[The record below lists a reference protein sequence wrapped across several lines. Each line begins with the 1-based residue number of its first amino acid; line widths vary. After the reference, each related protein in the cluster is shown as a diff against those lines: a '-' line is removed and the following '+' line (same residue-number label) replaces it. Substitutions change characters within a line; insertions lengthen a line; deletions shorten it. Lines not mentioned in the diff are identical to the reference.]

1 MSRFRDDDEG
11 YYGGRVAPRG
21 GWGSEDRPDTTRSD
35 YDRASRLRERE
46 IGNRDAGY
54 DDSYGAGGRSPGG
67 ERADY
72 GRGDYGRSYGR
83 GRYGER
89 ADYDRGE
96 PRYGTGEI
104 NRRGDGRSHERDYGR
119 DEGNGRSLW
128 DEGRDYARRTFGGR
142 GRRTGRSRLRCREIM
157 TRDLAV
163 ATRDTPLIDVAA
175 MMKDEDTG
183 VIPVVEY
190 DGTAVTSGEANDA
203 GNTRTATGI
212 RGHGRLVGLIT
223 DRDIVVRAIA
233 EGKDPRATR
242 AEEVM
247 TTDMHTAKPN
257 DRVVDAIRTMGDKQ
271 VRRIPVVGDNGQLRG
286 IISMADVAIET
297 EDDTELAE
305 ALEEISSG
313 SSFWN
318 KIFG

>member
-1 MSRFRDDDEG
+1 MARYRDDDES
-11 YYGGRVAPRG
+11 YYGRRGPSRG
-21 GWGSEDRPDTTRSD
+21 GWGSEERLDTTRGD
-35 YDRASRLRERE
+35 YDRAARLRDRDAS
-46 IGNRDAGY
+46 IRDAGY
-54 DDSYGAGGRSPGG
+54 DDSYGARGRTLGGGR
-67 ERADY
+67 DY
-72 GRGDYGRSYGR
+72 GRYGR

-89 ADYDRGE
+89 ADYERDE
-96 PRYGTGEI
+96 PRYGMGEI
-104 NRRGDGRSHERDYGR
+104 NRRDYGRGYERDYERDEGDGRS
-119 DEGNGRSLW
+119 LW
-128 DEGRDYARRTFGGR
+128 EEGRDYVNRTFGGRER

-190 DGTAVTSGEANDA
+190 DGAAVTSGDANDA
-203 GNTRTATGI
+203 GNTRTANGI
-212 RGHGRLVGLIT
+212 RGHGHLVGLIT

-233 EGKDPRATR
+233 EGKDPRTTR
-242 AEEVM
+242 AEEIM
-247 TTDMHTAKPN
+247 TSDISTAKPN
-257 DRVVDAIRTMGDKQ
+257 DRVVEVIRKMGDKQ

-286 IISMADVAIET
+286 MISMADIALET
-297 EDDTELAE
+297 EEDTELAD

>member
-1 MSRFRDDDEG
+1 MARYRDDDES
-11 YYGGRVAPRG
+11 YYGGRGSSRGG
-21 GWGSEDRPDTTRSD
+21 GWGSEDRLDTVRGD
-35 YDRASRLRERE
+35 YDRASRLRGERE
-46 IGNRDAGY
+46 IGNRSAGY
-54 DDSYGAGGRSPGG
+54 DDSYGAGGGR
-67 ERADY
+67 DY
-72 GRGDYGRSYGR
+72 GRYGR

-89 ADYDRGE
+89 ADYERDE
-96 PRYGTGEI
+96 PRYGMGEI
-104 NRRGDGRSHERDYGR
+104 SRRDYGRDYERDYSRER
-119 DEGNGRSLW
+119 DEGNGRSLR
-128 DEGRDYARRTFGGR
+128 DEGRDYGRRIFGGR
-142 GRRTGRSRLRCREIM
+142 RHGTGRSRLRCREIM

-190 DGTAVTSGEANDA
+190 NGSAVTSGDANDA
-203 GNTRTATGI
+203 GNTRTAAGV
-212 RGHGRLVGLIT
+212 RGHGHLLGLIT

-233 EGKDPRATR
+233 EGKDPRTTR

-247 TTDMHTAKPN
+247 TTDVHTAKPN
-257 DRVVDAIRTMGDKQ
+257 DRVVDVIRTMGDKQ

-297 EDDTELAE
+297 EEDDELAD
-305 ALEEISSG
+305 AIEEISSG